1 MKSFNDQ
8 PPEKG
13 QRVDRV
19 TASAGKNPQELRT
32 MQWVYQMICL
42 GEDPWTAL
50 SGFTHDFF
58 RWRLVPSRQK
68 LLDNPID
75 VPGQPT
81 PEQIQWAAFC
91 AAAVEYL
98 APRYDLVCPEWA
110 QDPCY
115 ILPEPWYPS
124 EEEHWDSSVR
134 EHYEASTPRAFRQRN
149 VFCGLRVFMNKY
161 ITSREPY
168 NREHRRLFQQM
179 QAEYAH
185 DPEGLA
191 RATEGLQQ
199 PDLLFPDSS
208 YLLADEDQE

>member
-1 MKSFNDQ
+1 MALFNNQ
-8 PPEKG
+8 LSE
-13 QRVDRV
+13 REHHADRV
-19 TASAGKNPQELRT
+19 TASAKTARQELRT
-32 MQWVYQMICL
+32 MQWVYREICL

-58 RWRLVPSRQK
+58 RWRLVHARQE
-68 LLDNPID
+68 LLDNPIN

-81 PEQIQWAAFC
+81 SEQLQWAAFC
-91 AAAVEYL
+91 AASVEYL
-98 APRYDLVCPEWA
+98 APRYDLMCPEWA
-110 QDPCY
+110 HDPCY
-115 ILPEPWYPS
+115 TLPEPWYLS
-124 EEEHWDSSVR
+124 EKAHWDSSVR

-161 ITSREPY
+161 VTSREPY

-179 QAEYAH
+179 RIEYAH

-191 RATEGLQQ
+191 RVIEGLQQ